1 MNGKDLFNA
10 IGNIDDKYISEFA
23 DASQFKKK
31 MPFFLSPKFY
41 SGIAAVFV
49 IGIAVLIALQMN
61 QKPIDIQNNSLNNAA
76 ANSYGSK
83 SDIPPITENA
93 AKDIGSHPAATD
105 NFAQAEEP
113 YYNNPRSEGEQ
124 IHDVLFSIKV
134 YAAEKTENL
143 SQSDVVKIKGDF
155 NPLMSSSTGIGI
167 EFEVTPYEAITLRA
181 ESGYFVTWDKDS
193 GEISNR
199 GTSLSISETTD
210 FFWTFDGETKDTSIE
225 VTDGKSVLSNIKI
238 SYDEN
243 SNYFYAEMSE

>member
-10 IGNIDDKYISEFA
+10 LGNIDDKYISEFA

-83 SDIPPITENA
+83 SDIPPVTENA

-113 YYNNPRSEGEQ
+113 YYNNPKSEGEQ

-181 ESGYFVTWDKDS
+181 ES
-193 GEISNR
+193 
-199 GTSLSISETTD
+199 LLA
-210 FFWTFDGETKDTSIE
+210 E
-225 VTDGKSVLSNIKI
+225 VHRS
-238 SYDEN
+238 
-243 SNYFYAEMSE
+243 

>member
-83 SDIPPITENA
+83 SDIPPVTENA
-93 AKDIGSHPAATD
+93 AKVVIVSMTPSP
-105 NFAQAEEP
+105 NEQR
-113 YYNNPRSEGEQ
+113 NNRISMPTHFLLRSLPT
-124 IHDVLFSIKV
+124 LF
-134 YAAEKTENL
+134 TWL
-143 SQSDVVKIKGDF
+143 SKKCWKAS
-155 NPLMSSSTGIGI
+155 
-167 EFEVTPYEAITLRA
+167 
-181 ESGYFVTWDKDS
+181 
-193 GEISNR
+193 
-199 GTSLSISETTD
+199 
-210 FFWTFDGETKDTSIE
+210 
-225 VTDGKSVLSNIKI
+225 
-238 SYDEN
+238 
-243 SNYFYAEMSE
+243 